1 MTEPRTELA
10 CGEVGDRL
18 RELAANIIRVT
29 RGAGRA
35 FDISLQAEAFLKAMV
50 EHRNAIGYYPS
61 AADLKQALRID
72 DPVSTQHVP
81 ADRLDELYPR
91 QMIVRGALQVA
102 ASRLLQQGAEQAVG
116 EAEILKG
123 IREFQK
129 AEDAAR
135 RRQEAEQEAA
145 LVARRAAEK
154 ARRLELNERRT
165 AEKARK
171 AAARERRAK
180 RVDHG

>member
-1 MTEPRTELA
+1 MTEPSTERA

-72 DPVSTQHVP
+72 DPVSMERTP
-81 ADRLDELYPR
+81 ADKLSELYAR
-91 QMIVRGALQVA
+91 QTLIRGALQVA
-102 ASRLLQQGAEQAVG
+102 ASRLVQQGAEQAAG

-123 IREFQK
+123 IREIEKVEEAARLRGQ
-129 AEDAAR
+129 AERDAAL
-135 RRQEAEQEAA
+135 AA
-145 LVARRAAEK
+145 HRAAQK
-154 ARRLELNERRT
+154 ARRLELKERRA
-165 AEKARK
+165 AEDARK

-180 RVDHG
+180 KGEG